1 MVYFSRSILDSFVGS
16 FFIDFGNVM
25 LNEAF
30 SVSLLLNLKNI
41 EISQT
46 VAP

>member
-1 MVYFSRSILDSFVGS
+1 MVYFSRSILDSFVGC